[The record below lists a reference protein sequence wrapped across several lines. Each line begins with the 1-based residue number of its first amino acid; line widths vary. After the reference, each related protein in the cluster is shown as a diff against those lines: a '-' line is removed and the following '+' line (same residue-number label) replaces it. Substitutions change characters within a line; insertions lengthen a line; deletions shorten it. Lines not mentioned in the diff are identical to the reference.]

1 MKRESTVNLME
12 PRCSKRMDGL
22 CSSEEI
28 SESESEDN
36 RDKSTPWRRR
46 FSAPQQ
52 AKLISLYHSGMRGV
66 GRQYDHCIQN
76 AATDTG
82 LTSEQVKV
90 SHALFNREWDTTNN
104 IVFVL
109 FFVLVM

>member
-1 MKRESTVNLME
+1 MKRESTLNLME

-28 SESESEDN
+28 SESESG
-36 RDKSTPWRRR
+36 DKSTPWRRR

-90 SHALFNREWDTTNN
+90 SHAREWDTTNN

>member
-12 PRCSKRMDGL
+12 PCCSKRMDGL

-36 RDKSTPWRRR
+36 RDKSTPWRR

-52 AKLISLYHSGMRGV
+52 AKLISLYYSGMRGV

-90 SHALFNREWDTTNN
+90 SHALFNREWDTTTT
-104 IVFVL
+104 L
-109 FFVLVM
+109 FLLLFLF

>member
-1 MKRESTVNLME
+1 MERESTVNLME
-12 PRCSKRMDGL
+12 PRCSKRMDDL

-52 AKLISLYHSGMRGV
+52 AKLISGMRGV

-104 IVFVL
+104 IVFVVI
-109 FFVLVM
+109 VLVM